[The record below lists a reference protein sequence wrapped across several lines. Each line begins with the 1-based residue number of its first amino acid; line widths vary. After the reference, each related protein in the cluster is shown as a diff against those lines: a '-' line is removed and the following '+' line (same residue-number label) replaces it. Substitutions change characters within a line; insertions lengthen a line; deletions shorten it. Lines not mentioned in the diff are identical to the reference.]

1 MLSCCFY
8 SSFVFLM
15 NSGLA
20 CIHRYYLYS
29 LLFFILF
36 VSSLIFHSNT
46 TNYTLFIDKISIC
59 AIVFYG
65 GVMFAAKSIQCN
77 PCFCNLYLI
86 INDHIHFFSDYLF
99 LYYYGF
105 LQKKYCYHP
114 DITIANLYHSFLHL
128 ISFIGHSLIITM

>member
-20 CIHRYYLYS
+20 FIHRYYFYS
-29 LLFFILF
+29 MLFLILF
-36 VSSLIFHSNT
+36 ATSLIVHSNT
-46 TNYTLFIDKISIC
+46 NNYTLFIDKISIF

-77 PCFCNLYLI
+77 TRFCSLYRI
-86 INDHIHFFSDYLF
+86 IIIITTFLLTIY

-105 LQKKYCYHP
+105 LQKKYCYNP
-114 DITIANLYHSFLHL
+114 DEIIANLYHSLLHL

>member
-20 CIHRYYLYS
+20 GIHKYYLYS
-29 LLFFILF
+29 ALFFTLF
-36 VSSLIFHSNT
+36 ATSLIVHSNT
-46 TNYTLFIDKISIC
+46 NNYTIAIDKIAIFSI
-59 AIVFYG
+59 VLYG
-65 GVMFAAKSIQCN
+65 GKMLLEKLKSNLCITMFTISTFLLTI
-77 PCFCNLYLI
+77 Y
-86 INDHIHFFSDYLF
+86 

-105 LQKKYCYHP
+105 LHKKYCYHP
-114 DITIANLYHSFLHL
+114 DTTIANLYHSLLHL